1 MRFIDADKVIDVM
14 KAAYWDENIHSAKDD
29 PCVIDAMIDWSI
41 RQVKDAPTEDAAPV
55 VHAHWIEKEYVE
67 LKDTG
72 VYAMLGTCSNCNCE
86 VITDE
91 SAEYCSNCSAVMDE
105 EEPHE
110 MCFDFEKA
118 FHGALMDEEVDDE

>member
-1 MRFIDADKVIDVM
+1 MGKICIFCQHKRP
-14 KAAYWDENIHSAKDD
+14 ENRCSLIVSEAS
-29 PCVIDAMIDWSI
+29 VEY
-41 RQVKDAPTEDAAPV
+41 TERCCYYEPVEEVLPV

-118 FHGALMDEEVDDE
+118 FHGALMNEEVDDE